1 MQPLHYS
8 SEIEQYHGVFY
19 GPRIGFCLFCL
30 RGRKS
35 DANPVEFCR
44 IVGHS
49 GHGCPV
55 SSQATGLQSPAES
68 AFLAACAAQKRSGM
82 GKTAV
87 FVLACLQ
94 QIDSSEKAALSAFRP
109 TGGRL
114 TGPRQAVRTLV
125 VCHTR
130 ELAYQASHTGSF
142 GACLFV

>member
-87 FVLACLQ
+87 FVPCLLAADRLFG
-94 QIDSSEKAALSAFRP
+94 EGSAFGISPNRGAP
-109 TGGRL
+109 NR
-114 TGPRQAVRTLV
+114 
-125 VCHTR
+125 
-130 ELAYQASHTGSF
+130 ASSG
-142 GACLFV
+142 C